1 MLNLHWSVL
10 FVISILRSAMGL
22 PKTCTSREK
31 SPIFSRFATQQGAI
45 SLFIFYSA
53 NLSNLWIVNNFSTNI
68 LFFFLAHCKF
78 AHTWP
83 VEMEWITRLNEQ
95 KQPGSYNY
103 CECDTQIN
111 EPILKAKRMGQVN
124 DATIE
129 KRLALG
135 LRKSFRWQQNYKQR
149 GATFATLEK

>member
-1 MLNLHWSVL
+1 MFYLL
-10 FVISILRSAMGL
+10 FRFSDLPWACLRHALQEKRALFSQDCNTTRGNFAFHL
-22 PKTCTSREK
+22 LLCEPK
-31 SPIFSRFATQQGAI
+31 Q
-45 SLFIFYSA
+45 SLDCEQF
-53 NLSNLWIVNNFSTNI
+53 LSQHS
-68 LFFFLAHCKF
+68 FFFLAHCKF

>member
-1 MLNLHWSVL
+1 MNRNNRV
-10 FVISILRSAMGL
+10 
-22 PKTCTSREK
+22 
-31 SPIFSRFATQQGAI
+31 AI
-45 SLFIFYSA
+45 IIA
-53 NLSNLWIVNNFSTNI
+53 NV
-68 LFFFLAHCKF
+68 
-78 AHTWP
+78 
-83 VEMEWITRLNEQ
+83 
-95 KQPGSYNY
+95 
-103 CECDTQIN
+103 TQIN